1 MRRLRKAKAD
11 SSVRSMTVWV
21 ARCEEEK
28 AGRRL
33 SAPLHGE
40 QAIRMRSE
48 FSSNHLSTAI
58 DAAVD
63 RTLAGQPLS
72 RDGAVDLA
80 LHASLPELL
89 AAATVLRAH
98 GKSTTVTFSKKVFIP
113 LTTLCRDYCGYCT
126 FRKDPGQPGAHFMT
140 PDEVLALAEQGRRAG
155 CKEALFSLGDQPERI
170 FPEARE
176 FLREQGFTRTLD
188 YLAAMCELVLDR
200 TGLLPHAN
208 PGVMDRPALERLK
221 NSNASVGLML
231 ESVSTR
237 LMRGDLPHAKAPDK
251 VPALRLRTMEEA
263 GKLSIA
269 FTTGILIG
277 IGETLGERIDSLF
290 AIRAMHEKYGHIQEV
305 IVQNFRAKAEIPMAN
320 HPEPSLDEMLRTI
333 AVARLILGPYMNVQA
348 PPNLSYADFPR
359 LLEAG
364 INDWG
369 GISPVT
375 KDFINPEAAW
385 PQIRKL
391 EAETNGR
398 GFALRERLALYPE
411 FTLREQFQ
419 SAPVRARLA
428 ALASGEGFAL
438 ADAEIVR
445 RSSSDRFGTTGLA

>member
-1 MRRLRKAKAD
+1 MR
-11 SSVRSMTVWV
+11 
-21 ARCEEEK
+21 EE
-28 AGRRL
+28 
-33 SAPLHGE
+33 
-40 QAIRMRSE
+40 Q
-48 FSSNHLSTAI
+48 SSNGVSTAI
-58 DAAVD
+58 DAALES
-63 RTLAGQPLS
+63 TLAGERLG
-72 RDGAVDLA
+72 RDGALDLA
-80 LHASLPELL
+80 RNAPLPELL
-89 AAATVLRAH
+89 AAATAVRAH
-98 GKSTTVTFSKKVFIP
+98 GKGTTITFSKKVFIP

-200 TGLLPHAN
+200 TGLVPHAN
-208 PGVMDRPALERLK
+208 PGVMDRSVLERLK

-231 ESVSTR
+231 ETVSTR
-237 LMRGDLPHAKAPDK
+237 MMRGDLPHAKAPDK

-263 GKLSIA
+263 GKLSVA

-277 IGETLGERIDSLF
+277 IGETLEERIDSLF
-290 AIRAMHEKYGHIQEV
+290 AIRTLHEKYGHIQEV

-320 HPEPSLDEMLRTI
+320 HPEPSLDDMLHTI
-333 AVARLILGPYMNVQA
+333 AVARLVLGPHMNIQA

-385 PQIRKL
+385 PQISRL
-391 EAETNGR
+391 EAETNAR
-398 GFALRERLALYPE
+398 GFTLRERLALYPE
-411 FTLREQFQ
+411 FIRNDDFA
-419 SAPVRARLA
+419 SPAIRKRLDI
-428 ALASGEGFAL
+428 L
-438 ADAEIVR
+438 ADAE
-445 RSSSDRFGTTGLA
+445 GLAV